1 MAVEV
6 LRAAHSSEAV
16 VARRNLLDFG
26 TGRVGDGLDIVV
38 ECDLGAASRK
48 LPSEVVGIEEV
59 VEGLVASEKIGK
71 ILLRS
76 ALDLG
81 HDQPCCTGFDPIA
94 DAGQYVVSDVGGAAG
109 GGGAG
114 GGRARE
120 PPGRR
125 ADARGGPPGGWC

>member
-6 LRAAHSSEAV
+6 LRAAPSSEAV

-26 TGRVGDGLDIVV
+26 TVRVGDGLDIVV
-38 ECDLGAASRK
+38 ECDLGTASRK

-76 ALDLG
+76 GLDLG

-94 DAGQYVVSDVGGAAG
+94 DAGLYVVSDV
-109 GGGAG
+109 
-114 GGRARE
+114 
-120 PPGRR
+120 
-125 ADARGGPPGGWC
+125 ADAARIVVAYEDKTRDPPCLLTNSR

>member
-71 ILLRS
+71 ILLRT

-94 DAGQYVVSDVGGAAG
+94 DAGQYVVSDV
-109 GGGAG
+109 
-114 GGRARE
+114 
-120 PPGRR
+120 
-125 ADARGGPPGGWC
+125 ADAARIVVAYEDQTRDPPCLLTNSR